1 MKFLKTHSKN
11 NIVSISGIKKQLM
24 TKGKINSGFVD
35 CENKF
40 RILLEQKEYVPLE
53 NIIITKESDTK
64 DIKMAMIPKL
74 QPLQVGEDLSKTLG
88 IEIIYFDLDKSNI
101 RQDAEVELAKIL
113 EVMKQYPTMEI
124 DVRSHTDSRQ
134 TANYNLVLS
143 DKRVKSTI
151 NWLIENGIDAKR
163 LTGRGYGESK
173 LLNECSDEIPCT
185 EEAHQANRRSEFI
198 IVKL

>member
-1 MKFLKTHSKN
+1 
-11 NIVSISGIKKQLM
+11 
-24 TKGKINSGFVD
+24 
-35 CENKF
+35 
-40 RILLEQKEYVPLE
+40 
-53 NIIITKESDTK
+53 
-64 DIKMAMIPKL
+64 
-74 QPLQVGEDLSKTLG
+74 
-88 IEIIYFDLDKSNI
+88 
-101 RQDAEVELAKIL
+101 
-113 EVMKQYPTMEI
+113 MKQYPTMEI